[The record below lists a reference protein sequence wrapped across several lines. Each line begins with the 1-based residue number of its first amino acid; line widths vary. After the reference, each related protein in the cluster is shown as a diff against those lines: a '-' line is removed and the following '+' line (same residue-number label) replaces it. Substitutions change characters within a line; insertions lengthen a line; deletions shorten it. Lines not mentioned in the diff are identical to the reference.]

1 MFILVGCHQAA
12 PKYCCSMWWYI
23 LLSVICFESFG
34 VTGSNSTGVTNNV
47 CSLKQFQCANGKCI
61 PLSWV
66 CEGDNDCGDNSDENI
81 EECKKVLMEYIDVS
95 AIEGMRK
102 EESM

>member
-1 MFILVGCHQAA
+1 
-12 PKYCCSMWWYI
+12 MWLYI
-23 LLSVICFESFG
+23 LLSVICIETFV
-34 VTGSNSTGVTNNV
+34 VTGSNSTGVTNHV

-81 EECKKVLMEYIDVS
+81 EECKKE
-95 AIEGMRK
+95 
-102 EESM
+102 